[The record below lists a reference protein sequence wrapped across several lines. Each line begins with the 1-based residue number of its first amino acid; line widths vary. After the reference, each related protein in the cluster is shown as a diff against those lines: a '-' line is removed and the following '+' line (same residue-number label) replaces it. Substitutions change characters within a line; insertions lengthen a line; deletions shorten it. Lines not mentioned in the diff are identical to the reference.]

1 MVCPGNDLCRED
13 PLYPGRAPDASG
25 HQRYGFMDRGKP
37 DAIFLLKISLDKYKP
52 MVYMLAMTSDELRKW
67 REVNGYSQARLAKAL
82 TVAVMTVSRWERGVR
97 AIPPFLHLALR
108 FLELEGG
115 GPEIV
120 RQGRKKKT
128 GKGV

>member
-1 MVCPGNDLCRED
+1 MRKTGCDIHTE
-13 PLYPGRAPDASG
+13 
-25 HQRYGFMDRGKP
+25 KT
-37 DAIFLLKISLDKYKP
+37 LDKYKP
-52 MVYMLAMTSDELRKW
+52 MVYMLTMTSDELRKW

-82 TVAVMTVSRWERGVR
+82 AVAVMTISRWERGVR

-120 RQGRKKKT
+120 RRGRKKKT
-128 GKGV
+128 GKEV